1 MVALFFLL
9 LYTCHLFTREG
20 REGRPY
26 PVLLVFSPG
35 MIHDVVI
42 DMEMN
47 ILKSDPVRSNK
58 HQYFMENI

>member
-1 MVALFFLL
+1 MVSLFLIL

-20 REGRPY
+20 RQGRPY
-26 PVLLVFSPG
+26 SVLLVFSPG

-47 ILKSDPVRSNK
+47 ILQSDPVRSNK
-58 HQYFMENI
+58 HQSFMGNI